1 MALKLNNKQDRLDF
15 LKKYRTWEMLYHLKE
30 VHCIIYRYKLANGM
44 WLFARETY
52 SPRRDEANVSYCI
65 YSPTISE
72 ETLGYSYF
80 DTFCLS
86 GHSTNEILGFLT
98 KHKDEI

>member
-1 MALKLNNKQDRLDF
+1 MLKLNNKQERLDF
-15 LKKYRTWEMLYHLKE
+15 LKKYRSWEMLYHLKE

-52 SPRRDEANVSYCI
+52 SPRRDEANVTYNL
-65 YSPTISE
+65 YSPFISE
-72 ETLGYSYF
+72 EVLGYCYF
-80 DTFCLS
+80 DTFILS
-86 GHSTNEILGFLT
+86 GHRINEIVDFLT